1 MNYSKKGTSRK
12 QKALKSN
19 KARMGKKVGVVFL
32 KTLLVLIIAVGVAG
46 LCGGIGIVKG
56 VIENAPDIT
65 SASVLPRGYK
75 STVYDA
81 EGNKTAELIAE
92 GTNRTYVKIENI
104 PQHVQEA
111 FIAIEDER
119 FYEHNG
125 IDIRGIIRAGV
136 KGVASGFKTTEG
148 ASTITQ
154 QLLKNNVFDFMSE
167 STMTEKIERKL
178 QEQYLAVKLEEVM
191 TKDEILESYLNTI
204 NLGQNSLGVQ
214 AASNRYFGKNVSEL
228 TLSEAAVLAAITK
241 SPNAYNP
248 IRHPQDNA
256 TRRTYVLQ
264 NMLDQ
269 GYISQSKYEEAME
282 DDVYSRIRE
291 YNEESESAN
300 TVYSYFVDEVTA
312 QVRND
317 LVEKAG
323 YSETQAFNALY
334 SSGLKIY
341 TTQDPEI
348 QQIIDEEFAKP
359 ENFPEGSKVS
369 IEWAL
374 SVVNG
379 DGETTNY
386 SQEMLAAYFKK
397 SDKNYEILYNTEE
410 EAQAAI
416 DEYVATLGITDDDT
430 VYERCE
436 FIIQPQASFV
446 IMNQKTGEVLA
457 MSGGRGEKTANR
469 TLNRAAGAYRNP
481 GSTFKVV
488 AAYAPAFEALGYG
501 PGTVQYDGPFAYT
514 ENGRQ
519 GRLVKNWDGSNSYR
533 GWTTCREGIVR
544 SMNVMAVKTI
554 TDVTPTTAVDY
565 LLRFGFTSLVLEGPQ
580 ADYNQSAALGGLTN
594 GVSNLELTAAY
605 AAIANGGMYTK
616 PRLYT
621 KVVDN
626 EGNVILD
633 NQPETNQAISEQNAW
648 LLVDC
653 MKDVVSGAGGTGTA
667 ANLSNMTTAG
677 KTGTTSDN
685 LDIWFEG
692 MTPYY
697 TAGIW
702 AGYDNSGYKHSLANS
717 ETQFHKKLWATIMNR
732 IHEGL
737 ENKDFE
743 KPSGIVQC
751 VICTKSG
758 KLAVG
763 GLCDADGRAGIVRN
777 EYFVEGSQPTEV
789 CDHHVAVSICVDTG
803 LLATGMCP
811 NRVPQA
817 KVLLPAMQ
825 EGVAEAVTLDTAYGI
840 SSNLPSVTCT
850 LHTGGVY
857 VPSEYELSGSNPGA
871 VPDPN
876 AVDPNAAA
884 DPGIVDPNVV
894 DPNAV
899 DPNAVDPG
907 VADPG
912 AGALDI
918 PPAEG
923 EVPAAGQVP

>member
-1 MNYSKKGTSRK
+1 MNYSKKSTSRK

-32 KTLLVLIIAVGVAG
+32 KTLLVLMIAVGVAG

-104 PQHVQEA
+104 PKHVQEA
-111 FIAIEDER
+111 FIAIEDAR

-125 IDIRGIIRAGV
+125 IDLRGIIRAGV
-136 KGVASGFKTTEG
+136 KGLASGMKKTEG

-167 STMTEKIERKL
+167 SNLAEKIERKL

-214 AASNRYFGKNVSEL
+214 AAANRYLGKNVSEL
-228 TLSEAAVLAAITK
+228 TISEAAVLAAITK

-248 IRHPQDNA
+248 ISHPEDNA
-256 TRRTYVLQ
+256 GRRTTVLQ
-264 NMLDQ
+264 YMQEQ
-269 GYISQSKYEEAME
+269 GFISQSQFDEAMA

-291 YNEESESAN
+291 YNEETETS
-300 TVYSYFVDEVTA
+300 TIYSYYVDEVTS
-312 QVRND
+312 QVRKD

-341 TTQDPEI
+341 TAQDPKI
-348 QQIIDEEFAKP
+348 QGILDEEFANL
-359 ENFPEGSKVS
+359 ENFPENSKVGL
-369 IEWAL
+369 EWAL
-374 SVVNG
+374 SVVTE

-386 SQEMLAAYFKK
+386 SQEMLSQYFKQTNK
-397 SDKNYEILYNTEE
+397 DYEILYNSKE

-416 DEYVATLGITDDDT
+416 DEYVSTLGITEDDT

-436 FIIQPQASFV
+436 FTIQPQASMV
-446 IMNQKTGEVLA
+446 IMNQSTGEVVA
-457 MSGGRGEKTANR
+457 MIGGRGEKTGNR
-469 TLNRAAGAYRNP
+469 TLNRAAGACRNP

-488 AAYAPAFEALGYG
+488 ASYAPAFEALGYG
-501 PGTVQYDGPFAYT
+501 PGTVQYDGPFAYSAG
-514 ENGRQ
+514 GRQ
-519 GRLVKNWDGSNSYR
+519 GRLVNNWDKSTQYR
-533 GWTTCREGIVR
+533 GWTTLREGITR

-554 TDVTPTTAVDY
+554 TDVTPTVAVDY
-565 LLRFGFTSLVLEGPQ
+565 LLRFGFTSLVVEGPQ
-580 ADYNQSAALGGLTN
+580 ADFNQSAALGGLTN

-605 AAIANGGMYTK
+605 AAIANGGSYIR

-626 EGNVILD
+626 DGNVILD
-633 NQPETNQAISEQNAW
+633 NQPETTQVISPQNAW

-653 MKDVVSGAGGTGTA
+653 MKDVVNGAGGTGSKA
-667 ANLSNMTTAG
+667 RINGMTTAG
-677 KTGTTSDN
+677 KTGTTSKNVDV
-685 LDIWFEG
+685 WFEG

-702 AGYDNSGYKHSLANS
+702 VGYDNSGYTHSLNS
-717 ETQFHKKLWATIMNR
+717 AEINFHKQLWSKIMTR
-732 IHEGL
+732 VHEGL

-743 KPSGIVQC
+743 KPSGLVQC

-763 GLCDADGRAGIVRN
+763 GLCDADGRQGIVRS
-777 EYFVEGSQPTEV
+777 EYFVEGKQPTEV

-803 LLATGMCP
+803 LLATSMCP

-840 SSNLPSVTCT
+840 SANLPAATCT
-850 LHTGGVY
+850 VHTGGVY
-857 VPSEYELSGSNPGA
+857 VPSEYELSGSMPQG

-876 AVDPNAAA
+876 AGADPNAGVDPNTGVDPNAGV
-884 DPGIVDPNVV
+884 DPGVGGDPNVV
-894 DPNAV
+894 
-899 DPNAVDPG
+899 
-907 VADPG
+907 
-912 AGALDI
+912 
-918 PPAEG
+918 PPEG
-923 EVPAAGQVP
+923 

>member
-1 MNYSKKGTSRK
+1 MNYSKKSTSRK

-19 KARMGKKVGVVFL
+19 KVRLGRKAGVVFL
-32 KTLLVLIIAVGVAG
+32 KTLLVLMVAVGVAG

-104 PQHVQEA
+104 PKHVREA
-111 FIAIEDER
+111 FIAIEDAR

-125 IDIRGIIRAGV
+125 IDIKGIIRAGV

-167 STMTEKIERKL
+167 STMIEKIERKL

-214 AASNRYFGKNVSEL
+214 AAANRYFGKNVSEL

-241 SPNAYNP
+241 SPSAYNP
-248 IRHPQDNA
+248 ISHPKDNA
-256 TRRTYVLQ
+256 TRRGYVLQ
-264 NMLDQ
+264 YMQEQ
-269 GYISQSKYEEAME
+269 GYISQKKYEEAMA

-291 YNEESESAN
+291 YNEESESSS
-300 TVYSYFVDEVTA
+300 TIYSYFVDQVTE

-341 TTQDPEI
+341 TTQDPRI
-348 QQIIDEEFAKP
+348 QGILDEEFANA
-359 ENFPEGSKVS
+359 ENFPEKSRVG
-369 IEWAL
+369 IDWAL
-374 SVVNG
+374 SVVRK
-379 DGETTNY
+379 DGETKNY
-386 SQEMLAAYFKK
+386 SQEMLAAHFRQ
-397 SDKNYEILYNTEE
+397 SDKSYEILYDTQE

-416 DEYVATLGITDDDT
+416 DEYVSTLGITDEDT

-436 FIIQPQASFV
+436 FVIQPQASMV
-446 IMNQKTGEVLA
+446 VMEQSTGEVKA
-457 MSGGRGEKTANR
+457 MIGGRGEKTANR
-469 TLNRAAGAYRNP
+469 TLNRASGAYRNP
-481 GSTFKVV
+481 GSTFKIV

-519 GRLVKNWDGSNSYR
+519 GRLVKNWDGTNSYR
-533 GWTTCREGIVR
+533 GWTTSREGIVR

-554 TDVTPTTAVDY
+554 TDVTPTTAVEY
-565 LLRFGFTSLVLEGPQ
+565 LLKFGFSSLVLEGPQ

-605 AAIANGGMYTK
+605 AAIANQGSYIK

-626 EGNVILD
+626 DGNVILD
-633 NQPETNQAISEQNAW
+633 NQPEASQAISEQNAW

-653 MKDVVSGAGGTGTA
+653 MKDVITGAGGTGTA
-667 ANLSNMTTAG
+667 ARIEGMTVAG

-702 AGYDNSGYKHSLANS
+702 AGYDNSGYKHSLGNS
-717 ETQFHKKLWATIMNR
+717 ETQFHKKLWAKIMGR
-732 IHEGL
+732 VHEGM

-763 GLCDADGRAGIVRN
+763 GLCDNDGRAGIVRN
-777 EYFVEGSQPTEV
+777 EYFAEGKQPTEV
-789 CDHHVAVSICVDTG
+789 CDHHVAVSICADTG
-803 LLATGMCP
+803 LLATSMCP

-825 EGVAEAVTLDTAYGI
+825 EGVAEAGTLDTAYGI
-840 SSNLPSVTCT
+840 SSNLPGATCT
-850 LHTGGVY
+850 VHTDGVY
-857 VPSEYELSGSNPGA
+857 VPSEYELSGTSPGT
-871 VPDPN
+871 VPPPPDP
-876 AVDPNAAA
+876 APADPAAGDPNPV
-884 DPGIVDPNVV
+884 DPGIMADPNVV
-894 DPNAV
+894 P
-899 DPNAVDPG
+899 PG
-907 VADPG
+907 EPAPPG
-912 AGALDI
+912 
-918 PPAEG
+918 
-923 EVPAAGQVP
+923 

>member
-1 MNYSKKGTSRK
+1 MNYSKKSTSRK

-19 KARMGKKVGVVFL
+19 KVRLGRKAGVVFL
-32 KTLLVLIIAVGVAG
+32 KTLLVLMVAVGVAG

-104 PQHVQEA
+104 PKHVREA
-111 FIAIEDER
+111 FIAIEDAR

-125 IDIRGIIRAGV
+125 IDIKGIIRAGV

-167 STMTEKIERKL
+167 STMIEKIERKL

-214 AASNRYFGKNVSEL
+214 AAANRYFGKNVSEL

-241 SPNAYNP
+241 SPSAYNP
-248 IRHPQDNA
+248 ISHPKDNA
-256 TRRTYVLQ
+256 TRRGYVLQ
-264 NMLDQ
+264 YMQEQ
-269 GYISQSKYEEAME
+269 GYISQKKYEEAMA

-291 YNEESESAN
+291 YNEESESSS
-300 TVYSYFVDEVTA
+300 TIYSYFVDQVTE

-341 TTQDPEI
+341 TTQDPRI
-348 QQIIDEEFAKP
+348 QGILDEEFANA
-359 ENFPEGSKVS
+359 ENFPEKSRVG
-369 IEWAL
+369 IDWAL
-374 SVVNG
+374 SVVRK
-379 DGETTNY
+379 DGETKNY
-386 SQEMLAAYFKK
+386 SQEMLAAHFRQ
-397 SDKNYEILYNTEE
+397 SDKSYEILYDTQE

-416 DEYVATLGITDDDT
+416 DEYVSTLGITDEDT

-436 FIIQPQASFV
+436 FVIQPQASMV
-446 IMNQKTGEVLA
+446 VMEQSTGEVKA
-457 MSGGRGEKTANR
+457 MIGGRGEKTANR
-469 TLNRAAGAYRNP
+469 TLNRASGAYRNP
-481 GSTFKVV
+481 GSTFKIV

-519 GRLVKNWDGSNSYR
+519 GRLVKNWDGTNSYR
-533 GWTTCREGIVR
+533 GWTTSREGIVR

-554 TDVTPTTAVDY
+554 TDVTPTTAVEY
-565 LLRFGFTSLVLEGPQ
+565 LLKFGFSSLVLEGPQ

-605 AAIANGGMYTK
+605 AAIANQGSYIK

-626 EGNVILD
+626 DGNVILD
-633 NQPETNQAISEQNAW
+633 NQPEASQAISEQNAW

-653 MKDVVSGAGGTGTA
+653 MKDVITGAGGTGTA
-667 ANLSNMTTAG
+667 ARIEGMTVAG

-702 AGYDNSGYKHSLANS
+702 AGYDNSGYKHSLGNS
-717 ETQFHKKLWATIMNR
+717 ETQFHKKLWAKIMGR
-732 IHEGL
+732 IHEGM

-763 GLCDADGRAGIVRN
+763 GLCDNDGRAGIVRN
-777 EYFVEGSQPTEV
+777 EYFAEGKQPTEV
-789 CDHHVAVSICVDTG
+789 CDHHVAVSICADTG
-803 LLATGMCP
+803 LLATSMCP

-825 EGVAEAVTLDTAYGI
+825 EGVAEAGTLDTAYGI
-840 SSNLPSVTCT
+840 SSNLPGATCT
-850 LHTGGVY
+850 VHTDGVY
-857 VPSEYELSGSNPGA
+857 VPSEYELSGTSPGT
-871 VPDPN
+871 VPPPPDP
-876 AVDPNAAA
+876 APADPAAGDPNPV
-884 DPGIVDPNVV
+884 DPGIMADPNVV
-894 DPNAV
+894 P
-899 DPNAVDPG
+899 PG
-907 VADPG
+907 EPAPPG
-912 AGALDI
+912 
-918 PPAEG
+918 
-923 EVPAAGQVP
+923 

>member
-1 MNYSKKGTSRK
+1 MNYSKKSTSRK

-19 KARMGKKVGVVFL
+19 KVRLGRKAGVVFL
-32 KTLLVLIIAVGVAG
+32 KTLLVLMVAVGVAG

-104 PQHVQEA
+104 PKHVREA
-111 FIAIEDER
+111 FIVIEDAR

-125 IDIRGIIRAGV
+125 IDIKGIIRAGV

-167 STMTEKIERKL
+167 STMIEKIERKL

-214 AASNRYFGKNVSEL
+214 AAANRYFGKNVSEL

-241 SPNAYNP
+241 SPSAYNP
-248 IRHPQDNA
+248 ISHPKDNA
-256 TRRTYVLQ
+256 TRRGYVLQ
-264 NMLDQ
+264 YMQEQ
-269 GYISQSKYEEAME
+269 GYISQKKYEEAMA

-291 YNEESESAN
+291 YNEESESSS
-300 TVYSYFVDEVTA
+300 TIYSYFVDQVTE

-341 TTQDPEI
+341 TTQDPRI
-348 QQIIDEEFAKP
+348 QGILDEEFANA
-359 ENFPEGSKVS
+359 ENFPEKSRVG
-369 IEWAL
+369 IDWAL
-374 SVVNG
+374 SVVRK
-379 DGETTNY
+379 DGETKNY
-386 SQEMLAAYFKK
+386 SQEMLAAHFRQ
-397 SDKNYEILYNTEE
+397 SDKSYEILYDTQE

-416 DEYVATLGITDDDT
+416 DEYVSTLGITDEDT

-436 FIIQPQASFV
+436 FVIQPQASMV
-446 IMNQKTGEVLA
+446 VMEQSTGEVKA
-457 MSGGRGEKTANR
+457 MIGGRGEKTANR
-469 TLNRAAGAYRNP
+469 TLNRASGAYRNP
-481 GSTFKVV
+481 GSTFKIV

-519 GRLVKNWDGSNSYR
+519 GRLVKNWDGTNSYR
-533 GWTTCREGIVR
+533 GWTTSREGIVR

-554 TDVTPTTAVDY
+554 TDVTPTTAVEY
-565 LLRFGFTSLVLEGPQ
+565 LLKFGFSSLVLEGPQ

-605 AAIANGGMYTK
+605 AAIANQGSYIK

-626 EGNVILD
+626 DGNVILD
-633 NQPETNQAISEQNAW
+633 NQPEASQAISEQNAW

-653 MKDVVSGAGGTGTA
+653 MKDVITGAGGTGTA
-667 ANLSNMTTAG
+667 ARIEGMTVAG

-702 AGYDNSGYKHSLANS
+702 AGYDNSGYKHSLGNS
-717 ETQFHKKLWATIMNR
+717 ETQFHKKLWAKIMGR
-732 IHEGL
+732 IHEGM

-763 GLCDADGRAGIVRN
+763 GLCDNDGRAGIVRN
-777 EYFVEGSQPTEV
+777 EYFAEGKQPTEV
-789 CDHHVAVSICVDTG
+789 CDHHVAVSICADTG
-803 LLATGMCP
+803 LLATSMCP

-825 EGVAEAVTLDTAYGI
+825 EGVAEAGTLDTAYGI
-840 SSNLPSVTCT
+840 SSNLPGATCT
-850 LHTGGVY
+850 VHTDGVY
-857 VPSEYELSGSNPGA
+857 VPSEYELSGTSPGT
-871 VPDPN
+871 VPPPPDPVP
-876 AVDPNAAA
+876 ADPAAGDPNPV
-884 DPGIVDPNVV
+884 DPGIMADPNVV
-894 DPNAV
+894 P
-899 DPNAVDPG
+899 PG
-907 VADPG
+907 EPAPPG
-912 AGALDI
+912 
-918 PPAEG
+918 
-923 EVPAAGQVP
+923 

>member
-19 KARMGKKVGVVFL
+19 KARMGKKVCVVFL
-32 KTLLVLIIAVGVAG
+32 KTLLVLILAVGVAG

-81 EGNKTAELIAE
+81 EGNKTAELVAE

-104 PQHVQEA
+104 PKHVQQA

-125 IDIRGIIRAGV
+125 IDFKGILRAGATY
-136 KGVASGFKTTEG
+136 VASGFHETQG
-148 ASTITQ
+148 GSTITQ

-167 STMTEKIERKL
+167 NGMVDKIERKL

-241 SPNAYNP
+241 SPNALNP
-248 IRHPQDNA
+248 ITHPEENA
-256 TRRTYVLQ
+256 ARRTYVLKY
-264 NMLDQ
+264 MLDQ
-269 GYISQSKYEEAME
+269 GYISQSRYEEAMA

-291 YNEESESAN
+291 YNAETETSS
-300 TVYSYFVDEVTA
+300 TIYSYFDDEVID
-312 QVRND
+312 QVRKD

-334 SSGLKIY
+334 GSGLKIY
-341 TTQDPEI
+341 TTQDPKI
-348 QQIIDEEFAKP
+348 QQVLDEEFANP
-359 ENFPEGSKVS
+359 ANFPENSK
-369 IEWAL
+369 IGLEWAM
-374 SVVNG
+374 SVVG
-379 DGETTNY
+379 EDGETKNY
-386 SQEMLAAYFKK
+386 SQEMLSVYFKQT
-397 SDKNYEILYNTEE
+397 DKDYEILYDTEE
-410 EAQAAI
+410 EARAAI
-416 DEYVATLGITDDDT
+416 DEYVSTLGITDDDT

-436 FIIQPQASFV
+436 FTIQPQASMV
-446 IMNQKTGEVLA
+446 IMNQSTGEVVA
-457 MSGGRGEKTANR
+457 MIGGRGEKTGNR
-469 TLNRAAGAYRNP
+469 TLNRASDACRNP
-481 GSTFKVV
+481 GSTFKIV

-501 PGTVQYDGPFAYT
+501 PGTVQYDGPFAYN
-514 ENGRQ
+514 EGGRQ
-519 GRLVKNWDGSNSYR
+519 GRLVNNWDKNTQYR
-533 GWTTCREGIVR
+533 GWTTLREGITR

-554 TDVTPTTAVDY
+554 TDVTPTVAVDY
-565 LLRFGFTSLVLEGPQ
+565 LLRFGFTSLELEGPN

-605 AAIANGGMYTK
+605 AAIANKGTYIK

-626 EGNVILD
+626 DGNVILD
-633 NQPETNQAISEQNAW
+633 NQPETTQVISEQNAW

-653 MKDVVSGAGGTGTA
+653 MKDVVNGAGGTGSKA
-667 ANLSNMTTAG
+667 RISGMTTAG
-677 KTGTTSDN
+677 KTGTTSKNVDV
-685 LDIWFEG
+685 WFEG

-702 AGYDNSGYKHSLANS
+702 VGYDNSGYNHSLNS
-717 ETQFHKKLWATIMNR
+717 AEINFHKQLWGTVMTR
-732 IHEGL
+732 VHEGL

-763 GLCDADGRAGIVRN
+763 GLCDADGRSGIVRN
-777 EYFVEGSQPTEV
+777 EYFVEGKQPTEV

-803 LLATGMCP
+803 LLATSMCP

-825 EGVAEAVTLDTAYGI
+825 SGVAEAVTLDTAYGI
-840 SSNLPSVTCT
+840 NTNLPSATCT

-857 VPSEYELSGSNPGA
+857 VPSEYELSGSSPGA

-876 AVDPNAAA
+876 AGVDPNAGA
-884 DPGIVDPNVV
+884 DPNAGV
-894 DPNAV
+894 DPNAGADPNAGV
-899 DPNAVDPG
+899 DPNAG
-907 VADPG
+907 ADP
-912 AGALDI
+912 
-918 PPAEG
+918 
-923 EVPAAGQVP
+923 